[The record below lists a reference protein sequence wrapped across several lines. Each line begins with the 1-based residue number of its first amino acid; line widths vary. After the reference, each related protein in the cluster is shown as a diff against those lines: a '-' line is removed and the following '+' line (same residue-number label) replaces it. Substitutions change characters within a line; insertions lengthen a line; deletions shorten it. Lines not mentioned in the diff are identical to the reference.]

1 MYNQKNKLFGGEAML
16 SVEAFG
22 ERIRSLRVEQN
33 LTQQELADR
42 LFVSRKTIGNWESG
56 SCLPDVSTLSAL
68 ARILGVKTY
77 ELLDEMFTD
86 KDGSPIVIVVEKERL
101 ILRSFVQLIRSAL
114 PEAKVFGFDSFS
126 EVQRFATDKAVSVAF
141 IDVEL
146 HESSGFVLAK
156 LLQSIT
162 PRINIVFMTRD
173 FTNTDAAWGVY
184 PSGCVLMPLTREKI
198 RAEIEHLRFP
208 VRGLGIGA

>member
-1 MYNQKNKLFGGEAML
+1 ML

-22 ERIRSLRVEQN
+22 ERIRSLRIERN

-56 SCLPDVSTLSAL
+56 SCLPDISSLSAL
-68 ARILGVKTY
+68 AGILGVQTY
-77 ELLDEMFTD
+77 ELLDEMYTD
-86 KDGSPIVIVVEKERL
+86 GDGSPIIIVVEKERI
-101 ILRSFVQLIRSAL
+101 ILKSFVQLIGSAL

-126 EVQRFATDKAVSVAF
+126 EAHRFATDKAVAVAF

-146 HESSGFVLAK
+146 HEDSGFVLAK

-162 PRINIVFMTRD
+162 PRINIVFLTRD
-173 FTNTDAAWGVY
+173 FTNTDAAWEIY
-184 PSGCVLMPLTREKI
+184 PSGCVLIPLTKEKI

-208 VRGLGIGA
+208 VRGLGA

>member
-1 MYNQKNKLFGGEAML
+1 ML

-22 ERIRSLRVEQN
+22 ERIRSLRIERN

-56 SCLPDVSTLSAL
+56 SCLPDISSLSAL
-68 ARILGVKTY
+68 AGILGVQTY
-77 ELLDEMFTD
+77 ELLDEMYTD
-86 KDGSPIVIVVEKERL
+86 GDGSPIIIVVEKERI
-101 ILRSFVQLIRSAL
+101 ILKSFVQLIGSAL

-126 EVQRFATDKAVSVAF
+126 EAHRFATDKSVAVAF

-146 HESSGFVLAK
+146 HEDSGFVLAK
-156 LLQSIT
+156 LLQNIT
-162 PRINIVFMTRD
+162 PRINIVFLTRD
-173 FTNTDAAWGVY
+173 FTNTDAAWEIY
-184 PSGCVLMPLTREKI
+184 PSGCVLIPLTKEKI

-208 VRGLGIGA
+208 VRGLGPGT

>member
-1 MYNQKNKLFGGEAML
+1 MMFRGDGML

-22 ERIRSLRVEQN
+22 ERIRSLRIERN

-56 SCLPDVSTLSAL
+56 SCLPDISTLSAL

-77 ELLDEMFTD
+77 ELLDEMYTD
-86 KDGSPIVIVVEKERL
+86 GDIAPIVIVVEKERL

-114 PEAKVFGFDSFS
+114 PEAQVLGFDSFS
-126 EVQRFATDKAVSVAF
+126 EVQRFASDKAVAIAF

-146 HESSGFVLAK
+146 HESSGFVLAR
-156 LLQSIT
+156 LLQSIR

-173 FTNTDAAWGVY
+173 FTNTDAAWGIY

-208 VRGLGIGA
+208 VRGLGPGA

>member
-1 MYNQKNKLFGGEAML
+1 M
-16 SVEAFG
+16 
-22 ERIRSLRVEQN
+22 
-33 LTQQELADR
+33 
-42 LFVSRKTIGNWESG
+42 
-56 SCLPDVSTLSAL
+56 
-68 ARILGVKTY
+68 KTY

-86 KDGSPIVIVVEKERL
+86 EDGSPIVIVVEKERL

-126 EVQRFATDKAVSVAF
+126 EVQRFAADKAVSVAF

>member
-1 MYNQKNKLFGGEAML
+1 MMFGGDGML

-22 ERIRSLRVEQN
+22 ERIRSLRIERN

-56 SCLPDVSTLSAL
+56 SCLPDISTLSAL
-68 ARILGVKTY
+68 AGILGVQTY
-77 ELLDEMFTD
+77 ELLDEMYTD
-86 KDGSPIVIVVEKERL
+86 RDGSPIIIVVEKERL
-101 ILRSFVQLIRSAL
+101 ILKSFVQLIGSAL

-126 EVQRFATDKAVSVAF
+126 EAHRFATDKAVAVAF

-146 HESSGFVLAK
+146 HEDSGFVLAK

-162 PRINIVFMTRD
+162 PRINIVFLTRD
-173 FTNTDAAWGVY
+173 FTNTDAAWEIY
-184 PSGCVLMPLTREKI
+184 PSGCVLMPLTKEKI

-208 VRGLGIGA
+208 VRSLGA

>member
-1 MYNQKNKLFGGEAML
+1 MMFGGDGML

-22 ERIRSLRVEQN
+22 ERIRSLRIEQN

-56 SCLPDVSTLSAL
+56 SCLPDISSLSAL
-68 ARILGVKTY
+68 AGILGVQTY
-77 ELLDEMFTD
+77 ELLDEMYTD
-86 KDGSPIVIVVEKERL
+86 GDGSPIIIVVEKERI
-101 ILRSFVQLIRSAL
+101 ILKSFVQLIGSAL

-126 EVQRFATDKAVSVAF
+126 EAHRFATDKAVAVAF

-146 HESSGFVLAK
+146 HEDSGFVLAK

-162 PRINIVFMTRD
+162 PRINIVFLTRD
-173 FTNTDAAWGVY
+173 FTNTDAAWEVY
-184 PSGCVLMPLTREKI
+184 PSGCVLMPLTKEKI

-208 VRGLGIGA
+208 VRGLGA

>member
-1 MYNQKNKLFGGEAML
+1 MMFGGDGML

-22 ERIRSLRVEQN
+22 ERIRSLRIERN

-56 SCLPDVSTLSAL
+56 SCLPDISTLSAL
-68 ARILGVKTY
+68 AGILGVQTY
-77 ELLDEMFTD
+77 ELLDEMYTD
-86 KDGSPIVIVVEKERL
+86 GDGSPIIIVVEKERI
-101 ILRSFVQLIRSAL
+101 ILKSFVQLIGSAL

-126 EVQRFATDKAVSVAF
+126 EAHRFATDKSVAVAF

-146 HESSGFVLAK
+146 HEDSGFVLAK

-162 PRINIVFMTRD
+162 PRINIVFLTRD
-173 FTNTDAAWGVY
+173 FTNTDAAWEIY
-184 PSGCVLMPLTREKI
+184 PSGCVLIPLTKEKI

-208 VRGLGIGA
+208 VRGLGA

>member
-1 MYNQKNKLFGGEAML
+1 ML

-22 ERIRSLRVEQN
+22 ERIRSLRIERN

-56 SCLPDVSTLSAL
+56 SCLPDISSLSAL
-68 ARILGVKTY
+68 AGILGVQTY
-77 ELLDEMFTD
+77 ELLDEMYTD
-86 KDGSPIVIVVEKERL
+86 GDGSPIIIVVEKERI
-101 ILRSFVQLIRSAL
+101 ILKSFVQLIGSAL

-126 EVQRFATDKAVSVAF
+126 EAHRFATDKSVAVAF

-146 HESSGFVLAK
+146 HEDSGFVLAK

-162 PRINIVFMTRD
+162 PRINIVFLTRD
-173 FTNTDAAWGVY
+173 FTNTDAAWEIY
-184 PSGCVLMPLTREKI
+184 PSGCVLIPLTKEKI

-208 VRGLGIGA
+208 VRGLGA

>member
-1 MYNQKNKLFGGEAML
+1 MMFGGDGML

-22 ERIRSLRVEQN
+22 ERIRSLRIERN

-56 SCLPDVSTLSAL
+56 SCLPDISTLSAL
-68 ARILGVKTY
+68 AGILGVQTY
-77 ELLDEMFTD
+77 ELLDEMYTD
-86 KDGSPIVIVVEKERL
+86 GDGSPIIIVVEKERL
-101 ILRSFVQLIRSAL
+101 ILKSFVQLIGSAL

-126 EVQRFATDKAVSVAF
+126 EAHRFATDKAVAVAF

-146 HESSGFVLAK
+146 HEDSGFVLAK

-162 PRINIVFMTRD
+162 PRINIVFLTRD
-173 FTNTDAAWGVY
+173 FTNTDAAWEIY
-184 PSGCVLMPLTREKI
+184 PSGCVLMPLTKEKI

-208 VRGLGIGA
+208 VRGLGA

>member
-1 MYNQKNKLFGGEAML
+1 ML

-22 ERIRSLRVEQN
+22 ERIRSLRIERN

-56 SCLPDVSTLSAL
+56 SCLPDISSLSAL
-68 ARILGVKTY
+68 AGILGVQTY
-77 ELLDEMFTD
+77 ELLDEMYTD
-86 KDGSPIVIVVEKERL
+86 GDGSPIIIVVEKERI
-101 ILRSFVQLIRSAL
+101 ILKSFVQLIGSAL

-126 EVQRFATDKAVSVAF
+126 EAHRFATDKSVAVAF

-146 HESSGFVLAK
+146 HEDSGFVLAK

-162 PRINIVFMTRD
+162 PRINIVFLTRD
-173 FTNTDAAWGVY
+173 FTNTDAAWEIY
-184 PSGCVLMPLTREKI
+184 PSGCVLIPLTKEKI

-208 VRGLGIGA
+208 VRGLGPGT

>member
-1 MYNQKNKLFGGEAML
+1 ML

-22 ERIRSLRVEQN
+22 ERIRNLRTEQN
-33 LTQQELADR
+33 FTQQELADQ

-56 SCLPDVSTLSAL
+56 SCLPDISTLSAL

-77 ELLDEMFTD
+77 ELLDEMYTD
-86 KDGSPIVIVVEKERL
+86 GDIAPIVIVVEKERL

-114 PEAKVFGFDSFS
+114 PEAQVLGFDSFS
-126 EVQRFATDKAVSVAF
+126 EVQRFASDKAVAIAF

-146 HESSGFVLAK
+146 HESSGFVLAR
-156 LLQSIT
+156 LLQSIR

-173 FTNTDAAWGVY
+173 FTNTDAAWGIY

-198 RAEIEHLRFP
+198 RTEVEHLRFP
-208 VRGLGIGA
+208 VRGLGPGA